1 MADEVVLYTLGGTI
15 SIAGTVRDGD
25 GVGLVDRFGGA
36 DLAADVPGLAAT
48 GVSLKVEDIDSVPS
62 PDLTFTQVLALVRR
76 ASEAVRAGACGV
88 VVTQGTDT
96 MEESAYLADLVWPHP
111 EPLIFT
117 GAMRNPTLAGP
128 DGPANLLAAVTAAA
142 EADVWNLGVLVAFN
156 DELHAARWV
165 RKVHATSTATFA
177 SPDAGPIGR
186 LEEERVRILAVPPR
200 RTPLQIPSAERTRAG
215 TRVALH
221 TAVLD
226 EQGDELDGIGERCQG
241 LVVAGL
247 GAGHVTRRLVP
258 ALTDLAARMPV
269 VLTSR
274 AGAGPVLRH
283 TYSAPGSEIDLQ
295 NRGLINGGLLHPY
308 KARVLLRLLLAAG
321 AGPEELA
328 RARSRE
334 RGCRR

>member
-1 MADEVVLYTLGGTI
+1 
-15 SIAGTVRDGD
+15 
-25 GVGLVDRFGGA
+25 VGLVDRFGGA

-62 PDLTFTQVLALVRR
+62 PDLTFTQVLALVQR

-165 RKVHATSTATFA
+165 RKAHATSTATFV

-186 LEEERVRILAVPPR
+186 LEEERVRILSVPPR
-200 RTPLQIPSAERTRAG
+200 RTPIEIPAVDALER

-226 EQGDELDGIGERCQG
+226 EQGDELDAIAERFQG

-247 GAGHVTRRLVP
+247 GAGHVTSRLVP
-258 ALTDLAARMPV
+258 ALDALAKAMPV

-308 KARVLLRLLLAAG
+308 KARILLRLLLATG
-321 AGPEELA
+321 ADRQRITAAFAEHG
-328 RARSRE
+328 
-334 RGCRR
+334 

>member
-15 SIAGTVRDGD
+15 SIAGTVGDGS
-25 GVGLVDRFGGA
+25 GVGLVDRFGGR
-36 DLAADVPGLAAT
+36 DLTHDVPGLAAT
-48 GVSLKVEDIDSVPS
+48 GVALNVEDIDSVPS
-62 PDLTFTQVLALVRR
+62 PDLTFTQLLDLVQR
-76 ASEAVRAGACGV
+76 ASDAVRAGARGV

-111 EPLIFT
+111 EPLVFT

-142 EADVWNLGVLVAFN
+142 AADAWNLGVLVAFN

-165 RKVHATSTATFA
+165 RKTHATSTATFV

-186 LEEERVRILAVPPR
+186 LEEERVRILSVPPR
-200 RTPLQIPSAERTRAG
+200 RTPIEIPSAEQLERA
-215 TRVALH
+215 RVALH

-226 EQGDELDGIGERCQG
+226 EQGDELDGIAERFQG

-247 GAGHVTRRLVP
+247 GAGHVTSRLVP
-258 ALTDLAARMPV
+258 ALDKLAKRMPV
-269 VLTSR
+269 VLSSR

-308 KARVLLRLLLAAG
+308 KARILLRLLLADG
-321 AGPEELA
+321 ADQDEIAAAFAEHG
-328 RARSRE
+328 
-334 RGCRR
+334 

>member
-15 SIAGTVRDGD
+15 SMAGRAGEGAGA
-25 GVGLVDRFGGA
+25 GVVARLGGA
-36 DLAADVPGLAAT
+36 DLAADVPGLAET
-48 GVSLKVEDIDSVPS
+48 GVVLKVEDVERVPS
-62 PDLTFTQVLALVRR
+62 ADLTFAQVLDLVAR
-76 ASEAVRAGACGV
+76 ASAAVRAGARGV

-96 MEESAYLADLVWPHP
+96 LEESAFLADLVWPHA
-111 EPLIFT
+111 EPLVLT

-142 EADVWNLGVLVAFN
+142 DPGVRGLGAVVAFN

-165 RKVHATSTATFA
+165 RKQHATSTATFV
-177 SPDAGPIGR
+177 SPDAGPVGR
-186 LEEERVRILAVPPR
+186 LEEERVRILSVPPR
-200 RTPLQIPSAERTRAG
+200 RTALPIPAPEELAAA
-215 TRVALH
+215 RVALH

-226 EQGDELDGIGERCQG
+226 EQGDELDGIAERYCG

-247 GAGHVTRRLVP
+247 GVGHVTGRLVP
-258 ALTDLAARMPV
+258 ALSGLAELMPV

-283 TYSAPGSEIDLQ
+283 TYGAPGSEIDLQ

-308 KARVLLRLLLAAG
+308 KARILLRLLLASG
-321 AGPEELA
+321 AD
-328 RARSRE
+328 RE
-334 RGCRR
+334 RAAAAFAEHG

>member
-15 SIAGTVRDGD
+15 SIAGTVGDGS

-48 GVSLKVEDIDSVPS
+48 GVTLKVEDIDSVPS
-62 PDLTFTQVLALVRR
+62 PDLTFTQVLDLVQR
-76 ASEAVRAGACGV
+76 ASEAVRAGARGV

-96 MEESAYLADLVWPHP
+96 MEESAFLADLVWPHP

-142 EADVWNLGVLVAFN
+142 EAHVWNFGVLVAFN

-165 RKVHATSTATFA
+165 RKAHATSTATFV

-186 LEEERVRILAVPPR
+186 LEEERVRILSVPPR
-200 RTPLQIPSAERTRAG
+200 RTPIQIPAAEEVAR

-226 EQGDELDGIGERCQG
+226 EQGDELDGIAERFQG
-241 LVVAGL
+241 LVVAGF
-247 GAGHVTRRLVP
+247 GAGHVTSRLVS
-258 ALTDLAARMPV
+258 ALDTLAKLMPV

-308 KARVLLRLLLAAG
+308 KARILLRLLLASG
-321 AGPEELA
+321 AD
-328 RARSRE
+328 RE
-334 RGCRR
+334 RITAAFAEHG

>member
-15 SIAGTVRDGD
+15 SIAGTVGDGS

-36 DLAADVPGLAAT
+36 DLAADVPGLAET
-48 GVSLKVEDIDSVPS
+48 GIALKVEDIDSVPS
-62 PDLTFTQVLALVRR
+62 PDLTFTQVLELVQR
-76 ASEAVRAGACGV
+76 ASAAVRAGACGV

-165 RKVHATSTATFA
+165 RKAHATSTATFV

-186 LEEERVRILAVPPR
+186 LEEERVRILSVPPR
-200 RTPLQIPSAERTRAG
+200 RTPTEIPAADELDGA
-215 TRVALH
+215 RVALH

-226 EQGDELDGIGERCQG
+226 EQGDELDGIAERFRG

-247 GAGHVTRRLVP
+247 GAGHVTSRLVP
-258 ALTDLAARMPV
+258 ALDTLAKLMPV

-308 KARVLLRLLLAAG
+308 KARILLRLLLATG
-321 AGPEELA
+321 AD
-328 RARSRE
+328 RE
-334 RGCRR
+334 GITAAFAEHG

>member
-15 SIAGTVRDGD
+15 SIAGTVRDGS

-48 GVSLKVEDIDSVPS
+48 GVALKVEDIDSVPS
-62 PDLTFTQVLALVRR
+62 PDLTFTQVLGLVQR

-156 DELHAARWV
+156 DELHAPRWV
-165 RKVHATSTATFA
+165 RKTHATSTATFV
-177 SPDAGPIGR
+177 SPDTGPIGR
-186 LEEERVRILAVPPR
+186 LEEERVRILSVPPR
-200 RTPLQIPSAERTRAG
+200 RTPIEIPAADELAR

-226 EQGDELDGIGERCQG
+226 EQGDELDAIAGRYQG

-247 GAGHVTRRLVP
+247 GAGHVTSRLVP
-258 ALTDLAARMPV
+258 ALDTLAKQMPV

-274 AGAGPVLRH
+274 TGSGPVLRH

-295 NRGLINGGLLHPY
+295 NRGLINGGGLHPY
-308 KARVLLRLLLAAG
+308 KARILLRLLLAAG
-321 AGPEELA
+321 AD
-328 RARSRE
+328 RE
-334 RGCRR
+334 RITAAFAEHG